1 MTDVSAPLGL
11 LPPLGGSLS
20 DLART
25 GQVGR
30 LLDYYFPAYLEVFE
44 TIRYFSYEPE
54 RLEAF
59 TQDRELRRR
68 VDVLAPQS
76 HVPRHLRALSLGL
89 GPGRKRLRECSLARA
104 MQAPGAIPALLAGVP
119 YVCTYGYSYPAF
131 AQARFGGELALAPKR
146 ALLRAL
152 LGGVVARARV
162 VLVTSRL
169 LDEEARRLGASR
181 THLLPNGVD
190 PSVFTPSTEP
200 AEYDLVYVGELGRAK
215 GVETLFSAATGL
227 DLRVCIVGDGPE
239 RTSLQ
244 EFATRNG
251 VRATFHGRLT
261 NREVASILR
270 RSKIFVLPSHRE
282 GHPKA
287 LLEAM
292 SCGLA
297 CIGSDIPAIRELAA
311 DSAVMLFPPGDA
323 RALRDCL
330 RRVIEDEA
338 LRASL
343 TAAARDAVERRFDLR
358 RLLQEE
364 AALLVELSG
373 RRLPTAGQTGR

>member
-1 MTDVSAPLGL
+1 MADVSAPLGL

-25 GQVGR
+25 GQVER

-76 HVPRHLRALSLGL
+76 RVPRHLRALSLGL

-131 AQARFGGELALAPKR
+131 TRARFGGELALPAKR
-146 ALLRAL
+146 ALLRRSLA
-152 LGGVVARARV
+152 GVVSRARLV
-162 VLVTSRL
+162 FVTSPL
-169 LDEEARRLGASR
+169 LDVEARRLGATR
-181 THLLPNGVD
+181 VHVLPNGVD
-190 PSVFTPSTEP
+190 PSIFTPSDHP
-200 AEYDLVYVGELGRAK
+200 PVYDVVYVGELGRAK
-215 GVETLFSAATGL
+215 GVATLLDASAGL
-227 DLRVCIVGDGPE
+227 DLSVCVVGDGPE
-239 RTSLQ
+239 RAALEDRAFRS
-244 EFATRNG
+244 G
-251 VRATFHGRLT
+251 VRATFCGRMA
-261 NREVASILR
+261 NREVASVLR
-270 RSKIFVLPSHRE
+270 RSKIFVLPSGRE

-297 CIGSDIPAIRELAA
+297 CIGSDIPAIRELSADAA
-311 DSAVMLFPPGDA
+311 IMLFPPGDA
-323 RALRDCL
+323 QALRVCL
-330 RRVIEDEA
+330 RRVIKDEA

-343 TAAARDAVERRFDLR
+343 AAAARDAVERRFDLR

-364 AALLVELSG
+364 AALLVELCR
-373 RRLPTAGQTGR
+373 RRLPTAVQTGR